1 MQSILSYLIRI
12 LRLRPASQSE
22 LWLATNFVVTVIVI
36 ALLDEQSVPC
46 GFLLLIVLNSLL
58 LTVQLSAGTQAICL
72 KAPDVRWGQYWKYR
86 MWCNHL

>member
-1 MQSILSYLIRI
+1 MHKQRTNLPTVRSILSYLIRI

-22 LWLATNFVVTVIVI
+22 LWLATNFVVTVIVR

-46 GFLLLIVLNSLL
+46 GFLLLIFLNSLL

-72 KAPDVRWGQYWKYR
+72 KAPDVR
-86 MWCNHL
+86 